1 MTPQEANKL
10 KAFISTLVD
19 ATPTISTTF
28 PIWKTIKIDKKIIKK
43 DLEAKGDKVS
53 DWESELLKK
62 VSFRKETLQL
72 VRLKVSKLGLS
83 DEYPTTQQIYER
95 IKELGLELCP
105 ASVAPTLRLEYVN
118 QPMSNWLYVGMEP
131 VSDPG
136 VRPDVFYLSRDADGV
151 WLRSSWGKPE
161 YKWAPGAGFVF
172 RLPSPRLR
180 K

>member
-19 ATPTISTTF
+19 ATPTISTIF

-43 DLEAKGDKVS
+43 DLEAKGYKVS
-53 DWESELLKK
+53 DWVSELLKK

-131 VSDPG
+131 ISDPG
-136 VRPDVFYLSRDADGV
+136 GRPEVFSLERDEGGLA
-151 WLRSSWGKPE
+151 LT
-161 YKWAPGAGFVF
+161 
-172 RLPSPRLR
+172 PRAAR
-180 K
+180 KLGMRALTDI